1 MPVPEFEKSMFEA
14 LLARRSVRKYKPRK
28 VEAQTINN
36 LLEAAVRAPTALGQE
51 PWAFVIIQDK
61 ILLKNLSDYAKP
73 LFLNQIHQH
82 HQHHQ
87 HHSKQAQHK
96 LDLFN
101 RPDFNI
107 FHDANTLIV
116 ICGKTAAPFFSA
128 DCWLAAENMM
138 LAACAM
144 NLGSCV
150 IGSALSAFEVP
161 EVRTKLRIPDSY
173 SAVAPIVIGYPDE
186 KNIPSSRKS
195 PIVFSCI
202 SAS

>member
-82 HQHHQ
+82 HQHH
-87 HHSKQAQHK
+87 SKQAQHK

-116 ICGKTAAPFFSA
+116 ICGKKNAPFFTA

-186 KNIPSSRKS
+186 KNTPSSRKS
-195 PIVFSCI
+195 PVVFSCI
-202 SAS
+202 SEV

>member
-1 MPVPEFEKSMFEA
+1 VPVPEFEKSMFEA

-61 ILLKNLSDYAKP
+61 ILLKSLSDYAKP
-73 LFLNQIHQH
+73 LFLSQIHQH
-82 HQHHQ
+82 Q
-87 HHSKQAQHK
+87 SKQAQHK

-186 KNIPSSRKS
+186 KNTPSSRKN
-195 PIVFSCI
+195 PVVFSCI
-202 SAS
+202 SAP

>member
-1 MPVPEFEKSMFEA
+1 MPVPEFEKSMFET
-14 LLARRSVRKYKPRK
+14 LLARRSVRRYKPRK
-28 VEAQTINN
+28 VETSTINN

-51 PWAFVIIQDK
+51 PWAFVVIQDK
-61 ILLKNLSDYAKP
+61 ILLKSLSDYAKP
-73 LFLNQIHQH
+73 LFLNQI
-82 HQHHQ
+82 HQ

-186 KNIPSSRKS
+186 KNTPFSRKN
-195 PIVFSCI
+195 PVIFSSI
-202 SAS
+202 F

>member
-1 MPVPEFEKSMFEA
+1 VPVPEFEKSMFEA

-116 ICGKTAAPFFSA
+116 ICGEKNAPFFTA

-202 SAS
+202 SAP

>member
-1 MPVPEFEKSMFEA
+1 VPVPEFEKSMFET
-14 LLARRSVRKYKPRK
+14 LLARRSVRRYKPRK
-28 VEAQTINN
+28 VETSTINN

-51 PWAFVIIQDK
+51 PWAFVVIQDK
-61 ILLKNLSDYAKP
+61 ILLKSLSDYAKP
-73 LFLNQIHQH
+73 LFLNQI
-82 HQHHQ
+82 HQ

-186 KNIPSSRKS
+186 KNTPSSRKN
-195 PIVFSCI
+195 PVIFSSI
-202 SAS
+202 F

>member
-1 MPVPEFEKSMFEA
+1 MPVPEFEKSMFET
-14 LLARRSVRKYKPRK
+14 LLARRSVRKYKPKK
-28 VEAQTINN
+28 VEAPTISN

-61 ILLKNLSDYAKP
+61 VLLQNLSDYAKP
-73 LFLNQIHQH
+73 LFLKQI
-82 HQHHQ
+82 HQ
-87 HHSKQAQHK
+87 HHSKQDQQK
-96 LDLFN
+96 MDLFD

-161 EVRTKLRIPDSY
+161 EVRAKLRIPDNY

-186 KNIPSSRKS
+186 ENTPSSRKS
-195 PIVFSCI
+195 PAVFSCI
-202 SAS
+202 SEV

>member
-73 LFLNQIHQH
+73 LFLNQI
-82 HQHHQ
+82 HQ

-161 EVRTKLRIPDSY
+161 EVRTKLRIPDNY

-195 PIVFSCI
+195 PVVFSCI
-202 SAS
+202 SEV

>member
-1 MPVPEFEKSMFEA
+1 VPVPEFEKSMFEA
-14 LLARRSVRKYKPRK
+14 LLARRSVRRYKPRK
-28 VEAQTINN
+28 VETSTINN

-51 PWAFVIIQDK
+51 PWAFVVIQDK

-73 LFLNQIHQH
+73 LFLNQI
-82 HQHHQ
+82 HQ

-202 SAS
+202 SEV

>member
-116 ICGKTAAPFFSA
+116 ICGKSAAPFFSA

-195 PIVFSCI
+195 PVVFSCI
-202 SAS
+202 SEV

>member
-195 PIVFSCI
+195 PVVFSCI
-202 SAS
+202 SEV

>member
-14 LLARRSVRKYKPRK
+14 LLARRSVRRYKPRK
-28 VEAQTINN
+28 VESSTINN

-61 ILLKNLSDYAKP
+61 ILLKSLSDYAKP
-73 LFLNQIHQH
+73 LFLSQIHK
-82 HQHHQ
+82 HQ
-87 HHSKQAQHK
+87 SKQALHK

-116 ICGKTAAPFFSA
+116 ICGEKNAPFFTA

-138 LAACAM
+138 LTACAM

-161 EVRTKLRIPDSY
+161 EVRTKLRIPDNY

-195 PIVFSCI
+195 PVVFSCI
-202 SAS
+202 SEV